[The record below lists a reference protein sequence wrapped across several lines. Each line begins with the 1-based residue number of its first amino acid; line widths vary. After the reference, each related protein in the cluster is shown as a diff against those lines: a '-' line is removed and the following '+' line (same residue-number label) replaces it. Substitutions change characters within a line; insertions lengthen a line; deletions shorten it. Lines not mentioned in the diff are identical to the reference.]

1 MTAVLEPLE
10 FTAEVNRYKSQ
21 QEILDEQIVEHSS
34 HSFSFSLPSFQL
46 RSPGERTMYSD
57 ARDNGR
63 NVNNCYDGPRDATI
77 RFGSILTQ
85 PPFNI
90 TFLGTQ
96 R

>member
-1 MTAVLEPLE
+1 
-10 FTAEVNRYKSQ
+10 
-21 QEILDEQIVEHSS
+21 
-34 HSFSFSLPSFQL
+34 
-46 RSPGERTMYSD
+46 MYSD